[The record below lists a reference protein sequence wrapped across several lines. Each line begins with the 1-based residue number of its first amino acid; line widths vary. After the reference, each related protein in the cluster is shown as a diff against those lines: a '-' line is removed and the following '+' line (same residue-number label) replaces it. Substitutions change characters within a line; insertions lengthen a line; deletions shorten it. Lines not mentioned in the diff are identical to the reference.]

1 MLKSTE
7 CEEMLLFFQ
16 SYLAILI

>member
-16 SYLAILI
+16 SYLANLI